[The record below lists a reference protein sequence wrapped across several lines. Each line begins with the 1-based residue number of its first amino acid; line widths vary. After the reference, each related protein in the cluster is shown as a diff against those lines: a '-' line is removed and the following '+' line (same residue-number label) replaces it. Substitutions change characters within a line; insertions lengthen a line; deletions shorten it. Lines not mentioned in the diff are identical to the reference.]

1 MTPAIYIIH
10 HIMYLVGIS

>member
-10 HIMYLVGIS
+10 HVMYLVGIS